1 MIKVIDENYYDLII
15 NNNIVPSYDTGD
27 NITYINDI
35 NSILHVY
42 NDKNDPCDL
51 GRQQYHRFP
60 SIFTLESDLSLEK
73 SNIGKVQR
81 TPYLGLYG
89 LGVIIGIIDTGI
101 DYEHPA
107 FRHNDGSTRILNIW
121 DQSIQDGKV
130 PEGFTFGSEYSSE
143 QINIALKTA
152 NPLELVPTRDTN
164 GHGTAI
170 ASIIAG
176 KESAGDSFSGVVPDS
191 EIVVVKLK
199 EAKRNLHDIF
209 FISEDAVCYQESD
222 ILLGLRYLITISQ
235 QLKRPLA
242 ICVALGTS
250 QSGHDGRGATTS
262 YLDFL
267 SRVSRIGI
275 AIPAGNEGNAQR
287 HYFGNASSSLRYE
300 EFELRVDEKD
310 KLFWMEIWPDP
321 LARLAVEII
330 TPTGESTKYIYPS
343 KDNCVKNN
351 FIYSKSVVWVNNI
364 TIEEETGNQLILVR
378 FRDPIPG
385 VWRFR
390 VDNIEEEAF
399 SFNVWL
405 PNGELIS
412 KDTYFLN
419 PDPNTTITE
428 SGNGKNLL
436 TVTAYN
442 QETDSI
448 LLQSGRGYTRSGV
461 IKPDIAAPGYNLSC
475 ALPNN
480 RYGTLTGTG
489 AAAAHTV
496 GIIAMI
502 LEWAV
507 VRGNYT
513 SITGSNINT
522 LIIRGARRKD
532 ILVYPNNIWGYGE
545 IDAYNLFIKLS
556 I

>member
-1 MIKVIDENYYDLII
+1 MNKVIDENYYDLII

-42 NDKNDPCDL
+42 NDRNDPCDL
-51 GRQQYHRFP
+51 GRQPYHRFP

-176 KESAGDSFSGVVPDS
+176 KESAGDSFAGVVPDS

-267 SRVSRIGI
+267 SRISRIGI

-343 KDNCVKNN
+343 KDNCVENN

-412 KDTYFLN
+412 RDTYFLN

>member
-1 MIKVIDENYYDLII
+1 MNKVIDENYYDLII

-42 NDKNDPCDL
+42 NDRNDPCDL
-51 GRQQYHRFP
+51 GRQPYHRFP

-152 NPLELVPTRDTN
+152 NPLELVPTHDTN

-176 KESAGDSFSGVVPDS
+176 KESAGDSFTSVVPDS

-209 FISEDAVCYQESD
+209 FISEDTVCYQESD

-267 SRVSRIGI
+267 SRISRIGI

-343 KDNCVKNN
+343 KDNCVENN

-364 TIEEETGNQLILVR
+364 TIEEESGNQLILVR

-405 PNGELIS
+405 PNGEIIS
-412 KDTYFLN
+412 RDTYFLN

-448 LLQSGRGYTRSGV
+448 LLQSSRGYTRSGV

-489 AAAAHTV
+489 AASAHTV

-545 IDAYNLFIKLS
+545 IDAYNVFIKLS

>member
-1 MIKVIDENYYDLII
+1 MNKVIDENYYDLII

-42 NDKNDPCDL
+42 NDRNDPCDL
-51 GRQQYHRFP
+51 GRQPYHRFP

-176 KESAGDSFSGVVPDS
+176 KESAGDSFAGVVPDS

-250 QSGHDGRGATTS
+250 QSGHDGHGATTS

-267 SRVSRIGI
+267 SRISRIGI

-343 KDNCVKNN
+343 KDNCVENN

>member
-1 MIKVIDENYYDLII
+1 MNKVIDENYYDLII

-42 NDKNDPCDL
+42 NDRNDPCDL
-51 GRQQYHRFP
+51 GRQPYHRFP

-176 KESAGDSFSGVVPDS
+176 KVSAGDSFAGVVPDS

-267 SRVSRIGI
+267 SRISRIGI

-343 KDNCVKNN
+343 KDNCVENN

-405 PNGELIS
+405 PNGGLIS
-412 KDTYFLN
+412 RDTYFLN

>member
-1 MIKVIDENYYDLII
+1 MNKVIDENYYDLII
-15 NNNIVPSYDTGD
+15 NNNIVPLYDTGD

-42 NDKNDPCDL
+42 NDRNDPCDL
-51 GRQQYHRFP
+51 GRQPYHRFP

-176 KESAGDSFSGVVPDS
+176 KVSAGDSFAGVVPDS

-267 SRVSRIGI
+267 SRISRIGI

-343 KDNCVKNN
+343 KDNCVENN

-412 KDTYFLN
+412 RDTYFLN

>member
-1 MIKVIDENYYDLII
+1 MNKVIDESYYDLII

-42 NDKNDPCDL
+42 NDRNDPCDL
-51 GRQQYHRFP
+51 GRQPYHRFP

-176 KESAGDSFSGVVPDS
+176 KESAGDSFAGVVPDS

-267 SRVSRIGI
+267 SRISRIGI

-343 KDNCVKNN
+343 KDNCVENN

>member
-1 MIKVIDENYYDLII
+1 MNKVIDENYYDLII

-42 NDKNDPCDL
+42 NDRNDPCDL
-51 GRQQYHRFP
+51 GRQPYHRFP

-176 KESAGDSFSGVVPDS
+176 KESAGDSFAGVVPDS

-267 SRVSRIGI
+267 SRISRIGI

-343 KDNCVKNN
+343 KDNCVENN

>member
-1 MIKVIDENYYDLII
+1 MNKVIDENYYDLII

-42 NDKNDPCDL
+42 NDRNDPCDL
-51 GRQQYHRFP
+51 GRQPYHRFP

-176 KESAGDSFSGVVPDS
+176 KVSAGDSFAGVVPDS

-267 SRVSRIGI
+267 SRISRIGI

-343 KDNCVKNN
+343 KDNCVENN

-412 KDTYFLN
+412 RDTYFLN

>member
-1 MIKVIDENYYDLII
+1 MNKVIDENYYDLII

-42 NDKNDPCDL
+42 NDRNDPCDL
-51 GRQQYHRFP
+51 GRQPYHRFP

-176 KESAGDSFSGVVPDS
+176 KESAGDSFAGVVPDS

-267 SRVSRIGI
+267 SRISRIGI

-287 HYFGNASSSLRYE
+287 HYF
-300 EFELRVDEKD
+300 
-310 KLFWMEIWPDP
+310 
-321 LARLAVEII
+321 
-330 TPTGESTKYIYPS
+330 
-343 KDNCVKNN
+343 
-351 FIYSKSVVWVNNI
+351 
-364 TIEEETGNQLILVR
+364 
-378 FRDPIPG
+378 
-385 VWRFR
+385 
-390 VDNIEEEAF
+390 
-399 SFNVWL
+399 
-405 PNGELIS
+405 
-412 KDTYFLN
+412 
-419 PDPNTTITE
+419 
-428 SGNGKNLL
+428 
-436 TVTAYN
+436 
-442 QETDSI
+442 
-448 LLQSGRGYTRSGV
+448 
-461 IKPDIAAPGYNLSC
+461 
-475 ALPNN
+475 
-480 RYGTLTGTG
+480 
-489 AAAAHTV
+489 
-496 GIIAMI
+496 
-502 LEWAV
+502 
-507 VRGNYT
+507 
-513 SITGSNINT
+513 
-522 LIIRGARRKD
+522 
-532 ILVYPNNIWGYGE
+532 
-545 IDAYNLFIKLS
+545 
-556 I
+556 